1 MKILINYIIIK
12 NFLEYKYIDSLNKTD
27 YDYYLWFLISIKE
40 LFTIFL
46 NVLIIFI
53 MFLTKLYCKNE
64 VNQIKTNTEMII
76 YNVIML

>member
-53 MFLTKLYCKNE
+53 IILAKLFCEN
-64 VNQIKTNTEMII
+64 
-76 YNVIML
+76 